1 MSINLRN
8 WPNSKAPVCANAAY
22 VRPRRLARVRVGFAG
37 AGAISE
43 HHLAVLGGQP
53 GVEIAAI
60 CDLDEARA
68 RGVAERVGAR
78 AFTDWEEMLAADV
91 LDALFVCTPPAHHA
105 APAIAALARRL
116 AVYLEKPLARSRA
129 DGEAI
134 VEAWERSGAV
144 CAIGYQWRSLDV
156 LDELRAILGNA
167 KPGLLVSRSF
177 GPTEGARRDLERAA
191 TWFADPAASGGLL
204 FELASHDIDLQI
216 ALAGPVESVQARA
229 SSGLLALAG
238 GRSSALDDAVSVL
251 LSFTSGGYRLVPR
264 RVDHRA
270 GPAALRPRRAERR
283 RRAAAGPR
291 PRLRVARTR
300 SRRRGLHDRDRPP
313 TRLVGHPFPR
323 RRAQRRSGRRAL
335 QPRGCARHAAHPA
348 RVRAGDRERRAR
360 RRLTP
365 FLRASRG
372 SAAGRRW
379 RPSPRSRTCR
389 WSVRSRGRRPW
400 WR

>member
-1 MSINLRN
+1 M
-8 WPNSKAPVCANAAY
+8 
-22 VRPRRLARVRVGFAG
+22 RVGFAG

-68 RGVAERVGAR
+68 RGVAERLGAR

-116 AVYLEKPLARSRA
+116 AVYLEKPLARSHA

-216 ALAGPVESVQARA
+216 TLAGPVESVQARA

-251 LSFTSGGYRLVPR
+251 LSFTSGAIGSCHVAWTTAQVPPLYALD
-264 RVDHRA
+264 VQSAD
-270 GPAALRPRRAERR
+270 AALQLVLDPVFELRGRARGAEVSTIGTVHPRVSSVTRFLDAVRSGNPAGVPCSPADALATLRTLLACERAI
-283 RRAAAGPR
+283 ASGQ
-291 PRLRVARTR
+291 RVA
-300 SRRRGLHDRDRPP
+300 
-313 TRLVGHPFPR
+313 V
-323 RRAQRRSGRRAL
+323 
-335 QPRGCARHAAHPA
+335 
-348 RVRAGDRERRAR
+348 
-360 RRLTP
+360 
-365 FLRASRG
+365 
-372 SAAGRRW
+372 
-379 RPSPRSRTCR
+379 
-389 WSVRSRGRRPW
+389 
-400 WR
+400 